1 MTQVSGL
8 KRSMPCEDLCSMM
21 VPTSGL
27 PSSSL
32 SSVMKPHVIMKDY
45 DSDDASATSCMEL
58 TSFMKLNSRILASS
72 YIDQGDTFN
81 DDVWDFQVI
90 DVGNQS
96 SKRQKRNS
104 DMAALCPATE
114 ALTLVLEETQVTLD
128 KLMDMHIHRVSPI
141 EPHLVHPFADLTRFT
156 GRTMV

>member
-27 PSSSL
+27 PSW
-32 SSVMKPHVIMKDY
+32 SSVMKPHPPVIIKDY

-58 TSFMKLNSRILASS
+58 TSYMKLNSRILAS
-72 YIDQGDTFN
+72 YTDQCDTFN
-81 DDVWDFQVI
+81 DDVWEFQGI
-90 DVGNQS
+90 EVGNQSS
-96 SKRQKRNS
+96 SKRQKRS
-104 DMAALCPATE
+104 SEMAAVGPATE
-114 ALTLVLEETQVTLD
+114 ALALEETQLTLD
-128 KLMDMHIHRVSPI
+128 KLMDMHIHRVSPTDQ
-141 EPHLVHPFADLTRFT
+141 HPFVDLTRFN